1 MDLHQ
6 VVLRQYEAPL
16 KMLGKAIELCP
27 EKLWLQGSPNRFWHI
42 AFHALFYTHFYLSP
56 TEKDFVPWSK
66 HRAEYNF
73 LGAVP
78 WRPDAPPIVQVPY
91 AQPELLEFHAF
102 VMESVHHQVP
112 LLDWN
117 APSSFSWLPFDKV
130 ELQLYNIRHTQ
141 HHTGQLAD
149 RLRTQAGIGLPWVR

>member
-6 VVLRQYEAPL
+6 AILRQHEAPL
-16 KMLGKAIELCP
+16 KMLENAIQLCP
-27 EKLWLQGSPNRFWHI
+27 DDLWLRGSPNRFWHI
-42 AFHALFYTHFYLSP
+42 VFHTLFYTHFYLST
-56 TEKDFVPWSK
+56 TEKDFVPWTK

-78 WRPDAPPIVQVPY
+78 WRPEGAPIQHIPY
-91 AQPELLEFHAF
+91 KQSELLEFQAF
-102 VMESVHHQVP
+102 VIEAVHQQVP

-117 APSSFSWLPFDKV
+117 APSGFSWLPFTKL
-130 ELQLYNIRHTQ
+130 ELQLYTVRHTQ

>member
-1 MDLHQ
+1 MDIHQ

-27 EKLWLQGSPNRFWHI
+27 PDLWLQGSPNRFWHI
-42 AFHALFYTHFYLSP
+42 AFHALFYTHFYLST
-56 TEKDFVPWSK
+56 TEKDFVPWTK

-78 WRPDAPPIVQVPY
+78 WRPEGPPIQHVPY
-91 AQPELLEFHAF
+91 THPELLEFQAF
-102 VMESVHHQVP
+102 VMEAVHHQVP
-112 LLDWN
+112 TLDFT
-117 APSSFSWLPFDKV
+117 APSGFSWLPFDKL
-130 ELQLYNIRHTQ
+130 ELQLYTIRHTQ